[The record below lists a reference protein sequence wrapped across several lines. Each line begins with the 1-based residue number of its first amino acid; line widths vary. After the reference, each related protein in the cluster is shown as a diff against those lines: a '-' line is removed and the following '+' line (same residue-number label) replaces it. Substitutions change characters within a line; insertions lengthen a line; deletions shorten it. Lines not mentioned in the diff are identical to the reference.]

1 MSAVGTVIRR
11 QALKG
16 NSAVSMRFRVALA
29 RNMRFA
35 MGRIGLSWTELAD
48 AVGMTRERV
57 QHMST
62 GEACPSALELT
73 LIGQQLGVSLDEL
86 TKGCVE

>member
-1 MSAVGTVIRR
+1 MSAVGTVTRR